1 MKRTLRREPA
11 STADMKPVQRGMATG
26 AIARGVQASSAECDL
41 CHFGC
46 TFLPPQEAALC
57 HIACDLTLCP

>member
-1 MKRTLRREPA
+1 
-11 STADMKPVQRGMATG
+11 MKPVQRGMATG